1 MSTLVEKEI
10 STGAFSDFLTQ
21 VESLV
26 KEGYTFDLESN
37 ARFPQAFPHRFFVV
51 MVKGDPEYLI
61 VPPAPLEPTPD
72 AQEAPTPAKRGPKP
86 RNQN

>member
-37 ARFPQAFPHRFFVV
+37 ARFPQAFPHRYFVV
-51 MVKGDPEYLI
+51 MVKGDVAATPQPTED
-61 VPPAPLEPTPD
+61 PTPD
-72 AQEAPTPAKRGPKP
+72 QDTAPTPAKRGPKP